1 MSENKNIKIRK
12 NERKINSCYLIRSK
26 SPHNISQPTSS
37 SSLNMNSL
45 SIRDLISYSP
55 RCKNRTKVMI
65 TKLLSSSKCL
75 MINKKKYSSSTSF
88 PRNFHHFYPYNPNNL
103 FISLNLPNREK
114 QNNNF
119 KIFYPIM
126 NKNQSMKKMSSNYKK
141 INNNLNIFKNKLH
154 INKDKKIFRLMSPEP
169 NFEKIKRKIYPKN
182 SIDESQSVKES
193 EKEMGSKL
201 NEGNLHINK
210 DNFLHFIDEMN
221 KNKIHINKCKKY
233 VKDYFMEKKD
243 GNKSF
248 FEDLIYKYK
257 YDENENYNFFLNSD
271 YSSKKNSFKIGNF
284 EITFKITSLRY
295 IFYEIPEVKQG
306 EQEFDSA
313 VFYDLEK
320 NSNVKYNIN
329 SKIKLP
335 FEFLSIFYGISFREF
350 INLMISIIDYD
361 YDKNKFFI
369 EYTNFINKIE
379 LGKSLYD
386 FFAENCY
393 FYLHNYNHKKQ
404 CFIYDWEVKNKNSID
419 VKHYVVKILMPQLRI
434 NIKYDNEYKI
444 KFFSTIEIQTIGD
457 LIKNSF
463 NHWDLYTLVY
473 FSEFKLFRYEINKI
487 LCGRYKTIFNDNFNN
502 NFKNKKRGKKI
513 SFNLNTINIILN
525 TKIKNR
531 KSYGFFYSHQKL
543 ENNENETYYIK
554 LKIPQIR
561 ISLNNS
567 LYSFNKKFDISIKE
581 MSQINKLR
589 RSFRPEDIIKYSMI
603 IIRSKQK
610 VNDMLSESVK
620 PKRNYTSKFSSRR
633 NSTIVSKDKTTS
645 NKNNK
650 HHIKREAVKGNIKF
664 NKNYNNEEYIK
675 DIKLNLDNYIF
686 NLDESILKFIKVKE
700 NKINKMNNNLEE
712 FLNKNNKESE
722 DKNKNIKDNLNQ
734 KNIDFIIRDN
744 KDQNANNNK
753 IEIEI
758 GTIQLSWTDQE
769 ALTKNIF
776 LDKKQT
782 EYLLDIP
789 TFKWKFFVE
798 KHIEKI
804 ILEESSTLR
813 PVRRDSRKNLDWNDF
828 ITKKE
833 S

>member
-1 MSENKNIKIRK
+1 
-12 NERKINSCYLIRSK
+12 
-26 SPHNISQPTSS
+26 
-37 SSLNMNSL
+37 
-45 SIRDLISYSP
+45 
-55 RCKNRTKVMI
+55 
-65 TKLLSSSKCL
+65 
-75 MINKKKYSSSTSF
+75 
-88 PRNFHHFYPYNPNNL
+88 
-103 FISLNLPNREK
+103 
-114 QNNNF
+114 
-119 KIFYPIM
+119 
-126 NKNQSMKKMSSNYKK
+126 
-141 INNNLNIFKNKLH
+141 
-154 INKDKKIFRLMSPEP
+154 
-169 NFEKIKRKIYPKN
+169 
-182 SIDESQSVKES
+182 
-193 EKEMGSKL
+193 
-201 NEGNLHINK
+201 
-210 DNFLHFIDEMN
+210 
-221 KNKIHINKCKKY
+221 
-233 VKDYFMEKKD
+233 
-243 GNKSF
+243 
-248 FEDLIYKYK
+248 
-257 YDENENYNFFLNSD
+257 
-271 YSSKKNSFKIGNF
+271 
-284 EITFKITSLRY
+284 
-295 IFYEIPEVKQG
+295 
-306 EQEFDSA
+306 
-313 VFYDLEK
+313 
-320 NSNVKYNIN
+320 
-329 SKIKLP
+329 
-335 FEFLSIFYGISFREF
+335 
-350 INLMISIIDYD
+350 
-361 YDKNKFFI
+361 
-369 EYTNFINKIE
+369 
-379 LGKSLYD
+379 
-386 FFAENCY
+386 
-393 FYLHNYNHKKQ
+393 
-404 CFIYDWEVKNKNSID
+404 
-419 VKHYVVKILMPQLRI
+419 
-434 NIKYDNEYKI
+434 
-444 KFFSTIEIQTIGD
+444 
-457 LIKNSF
+457 
-463 NHWDLYTLVY
+463 
-473 FSEFKLFRYEINKI
+473 
-487 LCGRYKTIFNDNFNN
+487 
-502 NFKNKKRGKKI
+502 
-513 SFNLNTINIILN
+513 
-525 TKIKNR
+525 
-531 KSYGFFYSHQKL
+531 
-543 ENNENETYYIK
+543 
-554 LKIPQIR
+554 
-561 ISLNNS
+561 
-567 LYSFNKKFDISIKE
+567 